1 MLPHDGWRWLETEA
15 MAALHRHC
23 GCVAVVR
30 ADGRV
35 TIYRRRRP
43 PVMGKVRGMESGK
56 RYVERW
62 LEAHGW
68 IVF

>member
-1 MLPHDGWRWLETEA
+1 MHF
-15 MAALHRHC
+15 

-43 PVMGKVRGMESGK
+43 EVLGKVKGRESGK

>member
-1 MLPHDGWRWLETEA
+1 MLPNDNWRWLDSPDA
-15 MAALHRHC
+15 SRLHHFYC
-23 GCVAVVR
+23 CVAMVR

-35 TIYRRRRP
+35 TIYRRRRLE
-43 PVMGKVRGMESGK
+43 VLGMVKGRESGK
-56 RYVERW
+56 RHVERW

>member
-1 MLPHDGWRWLETEA
+1 MLPHDGWRWIESDDGA
-15 MAALHRHC
+15 FLHMHF

-43 PVMGKVRGMESGK
+43 EVLGKVKGRESGK